1 MRQRFFIIFKQ
12 FQSLFDI
19 IREAQKRREMKKAVE
34 KFGEQRP
41 LPKSEDIVAN
51 KPEESSKRPDTHW
64 YDS

>member
-1 MRQRFFIIFKQ
+1 MFVKNSDFVNNICKR

-51 KPEESSKRPDTHW
+51 KPEDSSKRPDTH
-64 YDS
+64 